1 MLELSE
7 EQLMAASDE
16 ELAELAGTSVDA
28 QAVLLKRY
36 LKLVRFHA
44 RQYAASEADADDLA
58 QEGLITLLH
67 VVSKFR
73 AEEGVKFS
81 TYAQVCIVNRMR
93 SLVRRAGTYEA
104 PVADIAQLMEERA
117 VIADAETPESILVEK
132 ENYAH
137 CRMQVMAM
145 LSAKEWEIL
154 QCIMSGASYAQ
165 TAEMLGI
172 SVKSVDN
179 AMQRV
184 RRKMRAVKS
193 TEYFQ

>member
-7 EQLMAASDE
+7 ETLEATSDE
-16 ELAELAGTSVDA
+16 ELAELARTSVDA
-28 QAVLLKRY
+28 QGILLKRY
-36 LKLVRFHA
+36 VKLVHYHA
-44 RQYAASEADADDLA
+44 SHYAAAAADVDDLI

-67 VVSKFR
+67 VISRFR
-73 AEEGVKFS
+73 AEEGTKFS

-93 SLVRRAGTYEA
+93 SLVRRAGTYAA

-132 ENYAH
+132 ENYAR
-137 CRMQVMAM
+137 CRMQVMAL

>member
-7 EQLMAASDE
+7 EQLEQLSDE
-16 ELAELAGTSVDA
+16 ELAKLAGQCVDA

-36 LKLVRFHA
+36 LKLVWFHA
-44 RQYAASEADADDLA
+44 RHYAASEADADDLA

-73 AEEGVKFS
+73 AEEGVKFA
-81 TYAQVCIVNRMR
+81 TYAQVCIINKMR
-93 SLVRRAGTYEA
+93 SLARQAGRNAA
-104 PVADIAQLMEERA
+104 PVADIAQLMA
-117 VIADAETPESILVEK
+117 DCDQIADPETPESILLEK

-145 LSAKEWEIL
+145 LSAREWEIL
-154 QCIMSGASYAQ
+154 QCIMAGASYAAA
-165 TAEMLGI
+165 AEQLGI

>member
-7 EQLMAASDE
+7 DRLNAASDE
-16 ELAELAGTSVDA
+16 ELAVLARNSVDA
-28 QAVLLKRY
+28 EALLLKRY
-36 LKLVRFHA
+36 LKLVRYHA
-44 RQYAASEADADDLA
+44 NQYAASETDADDLA

-67 VVSKFR
+67 VISKFR
-73 AEEGVKFS
+73 PEEGTSFS
-81 TYAQVCIVNRMR
+81 AYAQVCIVNRMR
-93 SLVRRAGTYEA
+93 TLAKRAGNYEA
-104 PVADIAQLMEERA
+104 PVADIAQLMEEQS
-117 VIADAETPESILVEK
+117 VIADAETPESIFVEK

-137 CRMQVMAM
+137 CRMQVMAL

-165 TAEMLGI
+165 TAEMLKI
-172 SVKSVDN
+172 SQKSVDN

>member
-7 EQLMAASDE
+7 ESLNAASDE
-16 ELAELAGTSVDA
+16 ELAVLAKDSVDA
-28 QAVLLKRY
+28 EALLLKRY
-36 LKLVRFHA
+36 LKLVRYYAGH
-44 RQYAASEADADDLA
+44 YAASETDADDLA

-67 VVSKFR
+67 VISKFR
-73 AEEGVKFS
+73 PEEGTKFS
-81 TYAQVCIVNRMR
+81 AYAQVCIVNRMR
-93 SLVRRAGTYEA
+93 TLVKKVGNYEA
-104 PVADIAQLMEERA
+104 PVADITQLMEEQA
-117 VIADAETPESILVEK
+117 VIADPETPESILVEK
-132 ENYAH
+132 ENYAR
-137 CRMQVMAM
+137 CRMQVMAL

-172 SVKSVDN
+172 TAKSVDN

-193 TEYFQ
+193 TEYFE